1 MTWGTISGGPIDS
14 IAFYTWNSMHPYNYI
29 TNYGGQ
35 TQLNLMPTYFTPQ
48 QAFDM
53 QYLFNP
59 LYQGLKMLNASA
71 SYCNPYQNTQQ
82 ILLGQMAY
90 NQGYSIAAN
99 IGFNAL
105 ANITFGNIN
114 GLQSQLE
121 TALTA
126 QSLTDEQKAQLE
138 TLKRSVDALKAQM
151 EALMQSNSSPDA
163 KQAGLDTI
171 NEQYRELSR
180 QSGEIAK
187 QIQEAITATE
197 DETEVGEEPAEESD
211 ATPVRRTQTAAPSNK
226 DIRDW
231 AARFNNSVSGW
242 GTDDDEFEKCL
253 KEIDETNIIEFV
265 DYYDKHFSGKG
276 FYFDFLADAEH
287 GQKKEFTPIILN
299 ALETRAESL
308 GISDEIIEEVRAI
321 RDELQDWN
329 ISKTIISNQLKS
341 ITAKIAAAEN
351 GAAE

>member
-1 MTWGTISGGPIDS
+1 MTWGTITGGSIDLYS
-14 IAFYTWNSMHPYNYI
+14 WNSMYPYNYI

-35 TQLNLMPTYFTPQ
+35 TQFNLMPAYYTPQ
-48 QAFDM
+48 QAFNI
-53 QYLFNP
+53 QNLFNP
-59 LYQGLKMLNASA
+59 LYQGLSMLNTFA
-71 SYCNPYQNTQQ
+71 SYCNPYPNPQQ
-82 ILLGQMAY
+82 AALGQMAY
-90 NQGYSIAAN
+90 NQGYSIGLN

-105 ANITFGNIN
+105 ANLAINNIN

-126 QSLTDEQKAQLE
+126 QSLTAEQKAQLE
-138 TLKRSVDALKAQM
+138 GLKRSVDALKAQM
-151 EALMQSNSSPDA
+151 EALMQSNASPDV
-163 KQAGLDTI
+163 KQAALDTI

-197 DETEVGEEPAEESD
+197 DEPTEEPAEEPD
-211 ATPVRRTQTAAPSNK
+211 AGTTPVRRTQTAAPSNK

-242 GTDDDEFEKCL
+242 GTNDDEFERCL

-287 GQKKEFTPIILN
+287 SQKKEFTPIILN

-341 ITAKIAAAEN
+341 ITAKIQAAEQD
-351 GAAE
+351 AE